1 MFVSLYEE
9 ERTGP
14 NFDRVNIWHFQAL
27 LLIFLPPPPIFPS
40 LQMKDYNEA
49 LCSKLSDIEI
59 LTWPPPLS
67 CTYHDLFTALSW
79 MQVEAVILVWVT
91 QPDSSRVVA
100 DYSSIQT
107 KAQREEV
114 EFLSRQRELI
124 IAIVKRKRR
133 KRERSV

>member
-1 MFVSLYEE
+1 
-9 ERTGP
+9 
-14 NFDRVNIWHFQAL
+14 
-27 LLIFLPPPPIFPS
+27 
-40 LQMKDYNEA
+40 
-49 LCSKLSDIEI
+49 
-59 LTWPPPLS
+59 
-67 CTYHDLFTALSW
+67 

-107 KAQREEV
+107 EAQREEV
-114 EFLSRQRELI
+114 EFLSRERELI